1 MTYGDELA
9 WVRMAKIIT
18 FARGY
23 GNTVVY
29 IEVQTAITNNCKR
42 KTMMLN
48 VDQLTT
54 YLVVTNKFV
63 VSLTVRRL

>member
-18 FARGY
+18 FGRGY

-29 IEVQTAITNNCKR
+29 IEVQTVITNGYKKYDAND
-42 KTMMLN
+42 N
-48 VDQLTT
+48 VDK
-54 YLVVTNKFV
+54 LVIQFCK
-63 VSLTVRRL
+63 